1 MIIRPHRKSGQRT
14 KDALPDDS
22 FTTLLY
28 DKPSFIRGVARA
40 LDFSGALTDYNF
52 SPSPMMA
59 DEIALH
65 ADVRAVGRDM
75 HRSIE
80 AVAPSRRAKASRR
93 RNESSK
99 RARRSGR
106 A

>member
-14 KDALPDDS
+14 KNALPDDS
-22 FTTLLY
+22 LTTLLY

-59 DEIALH
+59 DEIALES
-65 ADVRAVGRDM
+65 DVRAVGRDM
-75 HRSIE
+75 HHGIE
-80 AVAPSRRAKASRR
+80 AVVPPKRAKAARR
-93 RNESSK
+93 RNGSPK
-99 RARRSGR
+99 RAHRSGR